1 MNDITADAAI
11 ERPDPNADQLAYWNG
26 ENGDKWARLQERLD
40 GLFAPISAAAV
51 AAAAPRP
58 GDRVLDIGC
67 GCGDTVLALAEAVGP
82 LGSVTGVDIS
92 GPMLAVAG
100 HRIAAR
106 ELAQAA
112 VLRADAATEPFA
124 PGSVD
129 LVFSR
134 FGVMFF
140 DAPSEAFINIRRA
153 MKPGGRLVFA
163 CWRPFRENPWFHTP
177 YEAAAPHLPE
187 QEKADPEAP
196 GPFAFAEP
204 ERVTRILGV
213 AGFTDGRGRPL
224 RRDAHLRAERRG
236 RGRAALPGAGRP
248 RVARAGDGDGRAA
261 GGGAR
266 RGARHAAAGGRAG
279 RDQARRA
286 VLVRVGRGVISFS
299 RLRETVSARSD
310 DGWETSEE
318 RRGPLIGPRFAGP
331 PSPISWEKD
340 STTLTG

>member
-1 MNDITADAAI
+1 MNDITADAAA

-40 GLFAPISAAAV
+40 ALFAPISAAAV

-100 HRIAAR
+100 HRIAAA
-106 ELAQAA
+106 ELTQTA

-124 PGSVD
+124 PGSAD

-153 MKPGGRLVFA
+153 LKPGGRLVFA
-163 CWRPFRENPWFHTP
+163 CWRPFKGNPWFHTP
-177 YEAAAPHLPE
+177 YKAAAPHLPE

-213 AGFTDGRGRPL
+213 AGFTAVEVVSFDAMLTFGRSGEVEDAL
-224 RRDAHLRAERRG
+224 RFLVQVGPVSRALATGTEAQRATALDA
-236 RGRAALPGAGRP
+236 
-248 RVARAGDGDGRAA
+248 V
-261 GGGAR
+261 
-266 RGARHAAAGGRAG
+266 
-279 RDQARRA
+279 RA
-286 VLVRVGRGVISFS
+286 VLRRADGPEGI
-299 RLRETVSARSD
+299 RLGAQCWFVSA
-310 DGWETSEE
+310 
-318 RRGPLIGPRFAGP
+318 AG
-331 PSPISWEKD
+331 
-340 STTLTG
+340 

>member
-1 MNDITADAAI
+1 MNDITADAAT

-153 MKPGGRLVFA
+153 LKPGGRLVFA

-204 ERVTRILGV
+204 ERVTRILGL
-213 AGFTDGRGRPL
+213 AGFTAVEVAPF
-224 RRDAHLRAERRG
+224 DAMLTFGQTGEIEEAMRFLVQVGPVSRALATGTEEQ
-236 RGRAALPGAGRP
+236 RAAALDAVRETLRQADEPEGIRLGAQCWF
-248 RVARAGDGDGRAA
+248 VSAA
-261 GGGAR
+261 G
-266 RGARHAAAGGRAG
+266 
-279 RDQARRA
+279 
-286 VLVRVGRGVISFS
+286 
-299 RLRETVSARSD
+299 
-310 DGWETSEE
+310 
-318 RRGPLIGPRFAGP
+318 
-331 PSPISWEKD
+331 
-340 STTLTG
+340 